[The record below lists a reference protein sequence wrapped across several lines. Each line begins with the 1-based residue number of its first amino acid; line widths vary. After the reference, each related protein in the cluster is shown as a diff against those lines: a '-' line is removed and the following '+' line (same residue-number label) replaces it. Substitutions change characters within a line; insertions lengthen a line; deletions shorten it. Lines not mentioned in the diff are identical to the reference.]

1 MTCQNCGANFEG
13 NFCPVCGKPRAAGAS
28 NPVQSQYPPVQRS
41 NSNTDYDQP
50 ITKKWWFWALIAVTV
65 VSLFI
70 TSQLLAPGQASGTDQ
85 NGETLK
91 IEQQADPAEEPAAQ
105 DEEAYV
111 PPANDEISNPFGS
124 TSSGVLPSIQETVLL
139 DQGGIRVTA
148 TGLSESEW
156 IGPEINVLIEND
168 TDQSITVQA
177 LDVSINGI
185 MYSPV
190 FFCEVAA
197 GKKSNEVI
205 SFYQSDLD
213 SYGITSIKSIELTIE
228 AMDSN
233 SWETLAVGDV
243 ITLTTD
249 APRAKQPVDE
259 SGILA
264 LDQNG
269 LKIVVRGVKT
279 DDSLWGPEIMLYLSN
294 QTGRDITVQADDF
307 SINGYMI
314 TPILSCD
321 VIDGKVAYSTIYLDS
336 EELKKNGIDQVDT
349 IECKFVVCDPNTWD
363 TIFESDLVTVQIP
376 N

>member
-1 MTCQNCGANFEG
+1 MTCQNCGADFEG
-13 NFCPVCGKPRAAGAS
+13 NFCPICGKPRAANTS
-28 NPVQSQYPPVQRS
+28 SPVQTQYPPVQPSDS
-41 NSNTDYDQP
+41 NEYFNQP
-50 ITKKWWFWALIAVTV
+50 ITKMWWFWVLIIVTV

-70 TSQLLAPGQASGTDQ
+70 TSQLLAPGQASGVDRNEEALAT
-85 NGETLK
+85 
-91 IEQQADPAEEPAAQ
+91 EQQAESNVESDAQ
-105 DEEAYV
+105 NESADV
-111 PPANDEISNPFGS
+111 PPANDEVSNPFDS
-124 TSSGVLPSIQETVLL
+124 ASSGALPSIQKTVLL
-139 DQGGIRVTA
+139 DQAGIRVTA

-168 TDQSITVQA
+168 TDQSVTLQA

-213 SYGITSIKSIELTIE
+213 SYGITSIQSIELTVE
-228 AMDSN
+228 AMDSS
-233 SWETLAVGDV
+233 SWETLVTGDV

-249 APRAKQPVDE
+249 APRASQALDK
-259 SGILA
+259 SGIPA

-269 LKIVVRGVKT
+269 LEIVVRGIKT
-279 DDSLWGPEIMLYLSN
+279 DDGLWGPEVMLYLSN
-294 QTGRDITVQADDF
+294 QTGRNITVQVDDF

-314 TPILSCD
+314 TPIISCD
-321 VIDGKVAYSTIYLDS
+321 IIDGKVAYSTIYLDA
-336 EELKKNGIDQVDT
+336 EELKKNGIDQIDT
-349 IECKFVVCDPNTWD
+349 IECTFVVCDPNTWD
-363 TIFESDLVTVQIP
+363 TIFESDPVTIQIP